1 MMLKPITW
9 ASAAVALALMP
20 ILTTDD
26 AAQAQMGQ
34 PAAVYVQRGEASWY
48 GPGFHGR
55 KTASGEPFNQ
65 HRLTAAHRKLPL
77 GTKAM
82 VTNLDNGKTVE
93 VKINDRGPYVR
104 GRIIDLS
111 KAAAERLGMKGAG
124 TTLVRLEVTK
134 AQSVEPARS
143 S

>member
-1 MMLKPITW
+1 MLKRITW
-9 ASAAVALALMP
+9 TSIAVVLGLMP

-26 AAQAQMGQ
+26 AAHAQMGQ
-34 PAAVYVQRGEASWY
+34 PVAVYTQRGEASWY

-55 KTASGEPFNQ
+55 KTASGERFNQ
-65 HRLTAAHRKLPL
+65 HGLTAAHRKLPL
-77 GTKAM
+77 GTKAR
-82 VTNLDNGKTVE
+82 VTNLDNGKSVE

-111 KAAAERLGMKGAG
+111 KAAAERLGMKNAG
-124 TTLVRLEVTK
+124 TTPVRLEVTK
-134 AQSVEPARS
+134 PAGTSVGS